1 MIPLFLPVCSPKQPR
16 VYQSVQ
22 RGLGLAARKRQLM
35 LAVPIT
41 SLLRVLFFYF
51 LFFRG
56 WGQSVATQENT
67 AESNTE

>member
-22 RGLGLAARKRQLM
+22 QGLGLAARKRQLM

-41 SLLRVLFFYF
+41 SLLHFFFLFF
-51 LFFRG
+51 FFRG

-67 AESNTE
+67 AASNTE